1 MKAKEIF
8 EKIKKENLENEINL
22 VKKINEGNENLK
34 NTLQKIKKDMEKISI
49 YSKVNYDFVPKKK
62 NTEIGM
68 TIIIFI
74 LFQLI

>member
-34 NTLQKIKKDMEKISI
+34 NTLQKKKKDMEKISI
-49 YSKVNYDFVPKKK
+49 Y
-62 NTEIGM
+62 
-68 TIIIFI
+68 
-74 LFQLI
+74 

>member
-49 YSKVNYDFVPKKK
+49 YSKVNYDFVHKKK

-68 TIIIFI
+68 IIIIFI